1 MSNNLISYKRLVL
14 LLMKIYI
21 YNKSLFINSFLLSLL
36 SLGYMYNKWQGHLF
50 SFYTEIKNFTRVAE
64 SD

>member
-14 LLMKIYI
+14 LLMKKI

-50 SFYTEIKNFTRVAE
+50 SFYTEIKNSTRVAE